1 MRQSKHLSILIVF
14 VVIIGLAV
22 LSLPFTAMAVSGF
35 YSPKPDNSQLIYRHT
50 YDRSNIQLFLES
62 KLKDAELL
70 TKVKSK
76 LIVLSDEEISLIS
89 SLCERISHDN
99 RSAGSEVAFLLIT
112 TLIIL
117 S

>member
-1 MRQSKHLSILIVF
+1 MRLNKYLSIWTVF

-22 LSLPFTAMAVSGF
+22 LSLPFTSMAVSGV
-35 YSPKPDNSQLIYRHT
+35 YSPKPDNSQLRYSQP

-62 KLKDAELL
+62 KINDDELL
-70 TKVKSK
+70 SKVKSK

-89 SLCERISHDN
+89 SLCERISHDSK
-99 RSAGSEVAFLLIT
+99 SAGSEVAFLLIT